1 MSQTIT
7 QFNRLVPPNV
17 YGEEVAVYFPLS
29 GGLHKV
35 KWSRDR
41 VIYFTLATTQW
52 VDASLGPVGSCR
64 RQALTCT
71 DPWSVPAGLFWVTW
85 TDKHI
90 DLSGLMENSKS
101 NRFKINLT

>member
-7 QFNRLVPPNV
+7 QFNRLLPLNV
-17 YGEEVAVYFPLS
+17 YGEEVAEYFPLS
-29 GGLHKV
+29 GGLHEV

-41 VIYFTLATTQW
+41 VIYFTQATIQW

-64 RQALTCT
+64 RQDLTCS
-71 DPWSVPAGLFWVTW
+71 DPWGVPAGLFWVTW

-90 DLSGLMENSKS
+90 GLSGLMENSES
-101 NRFKINLT
+101 NRLKIKLT